1 MKGSKLNIL
10 KLTFYSQQHMIITAK
25 QADEIALGKMKT
37 PESGPDF
44 QGFSIPFM

>member
-1 MKGSKLNIL
+1 
-10 KLTFYSQQHMIITAK
+10 MIITAK

-37 PESGPDF
+37 PEGGPDF

>member
-1 MKGSKLNIL
+1 
-10 KLTFYSQQHMIITAK
+10 MIITAK
-25 QADEIALGKMKT
+25 QADEIVLGKTKP